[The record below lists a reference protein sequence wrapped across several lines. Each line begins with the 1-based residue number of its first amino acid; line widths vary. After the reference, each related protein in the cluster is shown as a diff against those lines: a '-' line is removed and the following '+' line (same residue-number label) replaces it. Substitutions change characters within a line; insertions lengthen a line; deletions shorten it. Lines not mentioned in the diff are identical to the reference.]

1 MFIQLAVCIDC
12 GYRIA
17 SACNFPPYTEE
28 SIVHSKDRY
37 LCQYGATL
45 KKQICVRVEPF
56 AMGFTELVEAAVAR
70 AEELKKSSENK
81 CSPGQFRV
89 EFEEFH
95 GHCTTIFNMLREE
108 GSTQDELAETL
119 ANACVDLWS
128 CLGPLRP
135 PNIAGFTRGVFKVGR
150 YNVFSMQFYQW
161 KSFYPKRYPSEPS
174 GMDVLY
180 QWTFYDG
187 KILDHDKVIQRF
199 YLERSYHPTS
209 IHVVGTAD
217 VSLGWHASI
226 KNYYSRQPTFSQ
238 CEETI
243 TAYLRGDIEPVSFS
257 IKAGSQCKFSPIFE
271 REAMIARVIQSLQKA
286 EDTSNDQKPLT

>member
-1 MFIQLAVCIDC
+1 
-12 GYRIA
+12 
-17 SACNFPPYTEE
+17 
-28 SIVHSKDRY
+28 
-37 LCQYGATL
+37 
-45 KKQICVRVEPF
+45 
-56 AMGFTELVEAAVAR
+56 MGFEELVEAAVAR
-70 AEELKKSSENK
+70 ASELKRAGNNKENANE
-81 CSPGQFRV
+81 FRV

-95 GHCTTIFNMLREE
+95 GHCTEK
-108 GSTQDELAETL
+108 L
-119 ANACVDLWS
+119 ANACVDLWN

-161 KSFYPKRYPSEPS
+161 KSFYPRRYPAEQS

-199 YLERSYHPTS
+199 YLERSYQPTN

-226 KNYYSRQPTFSQ
+226 KNY
-238 CEETI
+238 
-243 TAYLRGDIEPVSFS
+243 
-257 IKAGSQCKFSPIFE
+257 
-271 REAMIARVIQSLQKA
+271 
-286 EDTSNDQKPLT
+286 

>member
-1 MFIQLAVCIDC
+1 
-12 GYRIA
+12 
-17 SACNFPPYTEE
+17 
-28 SIVHSKDRY
+28 
-37 LCQYGATL
+37 
-45 KKQICVRVEPF
+45 
-56 AMGFTELVEAAVAR
+56 MGFKELVEAAVAR
-70 AEELKKSSENK
+70 ADELKRIGDGKINANE
-81 CSPGQFRV
+81 FRI

-95 GHCTTIFNMLREE
+95 GHCTTIFNILREE
-108 GSTQDELAETL
+108 GPSYYDLADKL
-119 ANACVDLWS
+119 ANACVDLWN

-161 KSFYPKRYPSEPS
+161 KSFYPRRYPNEHS

-199 YLERSYHPTS
+199 YLERSYQPTN

-226 KNYYSRQPTFSQ
+226 KNYYSIQPSFSQ
-238 CEETI
+238 CEATI
-243 TAYLRGDIEPVSFS
+243 LAYLRGDIEPVSFS
-257 IKAGSQCKFSPIFE
+257 IKATSQCHFSPIFE
-271 REAMIARVIQSLQKA
+271 REAMIAKVINSLQKA
-286 EDTSNDQKPLT
+286 EDEKNVQKPVA